1 VYATCLF
8 CNGDLG
14 RNDVIEAFPVG
25 RRLAFDAAKGRLWVV
40 CRKCER
46 WNLSPLEERW
56 EAIEEC
62 ERQFRS
68 TKLRVSTDQIG
79 LARLRE
85 GLELVRIGEPQ
96 RPEMAAWRYGDQ
108 FGRRRKRHYAM
119 VAGGVA
125 VAGVIVVAGPML
137 GLVSGAALNPLWQVM
152 NAGRGIYR
160 ARTFVTVPT
169 PDGSSLRTRLSDLQR
184 VRLSSNDGEIVLE
197 VPTPSGH
204 RTGPWYRYQS
214 GRTMHELTGD
224 AAIRAAGALLPRINQ
239 RGGNQAEVQRAVTLL
254 EADPSPDR
262 VFTRAIGSLERTA
275 RWNSGK
281 YGASVL
287 HKLPLHTRLALEM
300 AAHEDAER
308 RALEGEL
315 HVLEAAWRDAEEIAK
330 IADDMFVPESV
341 DAELARLK
349 AARSHDDGT
358 RSE

>member
-14 RNDVIEAFPVG
+14 RNEVIESFPIG

-56 EAIEEC
+56 EAIEDC
-62 ERQFRS
+62 ERQFRA

-79 LARLRE
+79 LARLKE

-108 FGRRRKRHYAM
+108 FGRRRRRHYAM

-160 ARTFVTVPT
+160 ARTFVNVTT
-169 PDGSSLRTRLSDLQR
+169 ADGTHLRTRLSELHH
-184 VRLSSNDGEIVLE
+184 VRLSSHDGEIALE
-197 VPTPSGH
+197 VPTSPGF
-204 RTGPWYRYQS
+204 RVGPWYRYR
-214 GRTMHELTGD
+214 GRTMHQLTGD

-239 RGGNQAEVQRAVTLL
+239 RGGSQADVQRAVTLL
-254 EADPSPDR
+254 EADPAPEK
-262 VFTRAIGSLERTA
+262 VFTRAIGSLERTN
-275 RWNSGK
+275 RWNTGK

-315 HVLEAAWRDAEEIAK
+315 YILEAAWRDAEEIAK

-341 DAELARLK
+341 EAELARLK
-349 AARSHDDGT
+349 RERAIDDRT
-358 RSE
+358 DSE